1 MRKHT
6 VKCQLENEKRTEYLQ
21 YEINKFA
28 LLYIKNFLEESG
40 LEKEEKLDLID
51 EMIKNMWKKNQND
64 NGK

>member
-40 LEKEEKLDLID
+40 LEKEEKLDLIY
-51 EMIKNMWKKNQND
+51 
-64 NGK
+64 